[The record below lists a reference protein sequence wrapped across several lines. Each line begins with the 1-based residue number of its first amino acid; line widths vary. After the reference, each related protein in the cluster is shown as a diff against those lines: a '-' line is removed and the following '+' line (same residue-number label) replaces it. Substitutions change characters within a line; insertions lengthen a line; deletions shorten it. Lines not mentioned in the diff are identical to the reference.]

1 MKSRGFPPAGLF
13 CAETCGAPSFG
24 PRVTATVAAARAAVP
39 KIATLN
45 AEEANADYQHAW
57 ETMPG
62 EQQWHKAATNF
73 QRAIDNDSR
82 FEPAYYSLGRA
93 RMGQHEFAKAIAAY
107 IQCRD
112 LFVHAGGERFSKDLD
127 AKRRI
132 EDRMWQYQTALSQAR
147 TTGGGAGTQ
156 TQQLY
161 KRHEL
166 QNKLNELQQARD
178 RSINISIDTSVP
190 FYVSMALGAAYFRN
204 NQFADAER
212 EYRTALDANSGSGET
227 HNNLAVVYLMTG
239 RFEQAEESV
248 KAAEKAGY
256 KVNPNLKDD
265 IKTAL
270 KKKQEARS
278 RP

>member
-1 MKSRGFPPAGLF
+1 MRNLLFALAASFALTAIARGQV
-13 CAETCGAPSFG
+13 TV
-24 PRVTATVAAARAAVP
+24 PRVSTAQA
-39 KIATLN
+39 K
-45 AEEANADYQHAW
+45 EANAHYREGW
-57 ETMPG
+57 EAMRL
-62 EQQWHKAATNF
+62 EHWDEAATDF
-73 QRAIDNDSR
+73 QRAIDNDSQ
-82 FEPAYYSLGRA
+82 FELAYYSLGRA
-93 RMGQHEFAKAIAAY
+93 RMGQHEFSKAIAAY

-112 LFVHAGGERFSKDLD
+112 LFVHAGGERFSSDLD

-132 EDRMWQYQTALSQAR
+132 EDRMLEYQTALSQAR

-161 KRHEL
+161 KREL

-212 EYRTALDANSGSGET
+212 EYKAALDANSGSGET
-227 HNNLAVVYLMTG
+227 HNNLAVLYLMTG
-239 RFEQAEESV
+239 RFDQAENEV
-248 KAAEKAGY
+248 ALAEGTGF

-265 IKTAL
+265 IK
-270 KKKQEARS
+270 KKKS
-278 RP
+278 GG